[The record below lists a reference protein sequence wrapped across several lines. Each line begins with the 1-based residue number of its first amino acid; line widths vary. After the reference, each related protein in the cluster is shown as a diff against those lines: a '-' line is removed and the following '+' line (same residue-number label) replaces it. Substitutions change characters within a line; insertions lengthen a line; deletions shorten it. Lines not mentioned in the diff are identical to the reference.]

1 MAAQWHI
8 NGDYMIGCNC
18 DYGCP
23 CNFNARPTK
32 GDCQGSIG
40 FRVEDGAYDGVSLNS
55 LNVFLAV
62 KWPGAIHEGNGTVAI
77 YIDENAS
84 SEQRDALVKIVSG
97 EAGGLPFEILA
108 GTFTKIIGPRF
119 VPIHVKV
126 AGKDTEVT
134 AGEHVRMAF
143 ESIRN
148 PVTGIE
154 TDSKV
159 VLPKGF
165 IFKEADEYSL
175 KEFWVKDG
183 PEFDISLSGT
193 CAELAKVRWP
203 SV

>member
-1 MAAQWHI
+1 M
-8 NGDYMIGCNC
+8 
-18 DYGCP
+18 
-23 CNFNARPTK
+23 
-32 GDCQGSIG
+32 
-40 FRVEDGAYDGVSLNS
+40 
-55 LNVFLAV
+55 
-62 KWPGAIHEGNGTVAI
+62 AI

-84 SEQRDALVKIVSG
+84 SEQRDALVRIVSG
-97 EAGGLPFEILA
+97 EAGGLPFEIFA

-119 VPIHVKV
+119 VPIDVKV

-183 PEFDISLSGT
+183 PEFDISLSGA